1 MIGLGGVS
9 CARAPY
15 TKTNMLR
22 ATRYTRF
29 ACYKVH
35 KGYSCVQHVPQG
47 VASPKKQRRRQGHET
62 KRQRDKGRARDTGRV
77 GDKREAARQRQG
89 ASARQRNRTWSV

>member
-47 VASPKKQRRRQGHET
+47 VSATCTAGRGKPKETEAEARARDKET
-62 KRQRDKGRARDTGRV
+62 KRQRSGTRHG
-77 GDKREAARQRQG
+77 
-89 ASARQRNRTWSV
+89 